1 MSVKEKPLLSVK
13 DLKTYFYTN
22 KGTIR
27 AVDGVSFSLRK
38 GEILGLVGESGSGK
52 TMTSLSILG
61 LVPSPG
67 KIVDGEILF
76 DGEDLLKK
84 NEKEIHRLHE
94 LQKRIMQFQRSH
106 SPIWSHSDHRKK
118 MSDMRISDYPSKTQ
132 RQKSVAALRKPKMRK

>member
-67 KIVDGEILF
+67 KIVEP
-76 DGEDLLKK
+76 
-84 NEKEIHRLHE
+84 R
-94 LQKRIMQFQRSH
+94 
-106 SPIWSHSDHRKK
+106 
-118 MSDMRISDYPSKTQ
+118 
-132 RQKSVAALRKPKMRK
+132 